1 MKKFLKSK
9 GFLTAVLSVT
19 CVGIL
24 AVCWYVGRDTG
35 EDFVP
40 EESTSAAA
48 TQDWQEADPSETSNA
63 EASDHAPTESSANL
77 SAQEETSPMADY
89 PKVAEE
95 SGEETVIDFTPTEKA
110 EETAP
115 PAPEG
120 KTVLED
126 PGEEHPITP
135 APEVTAPETE
145 APTNKEPS
153 PGASNEN
160 GAVYD
165 PVFGWVVPGQVEQS
179 TMDSDGDPNKMVGN
193 MGN

>member
-1 MKKFLKSK
+1 MKKFLKSR
-9 GFLTAVLSVT
+9 GFLTAVLSVA

-24 AVCWYVGRDTG
+24 AVCWYVGRDAK
-35 EDFVP
+35 EDFAP
-40 EESTSAAA
+40 EESTSSAA
-48 TQDWQEADPSETSNA
+48 TQDWQEADPSETSDT
-63 EASDHAPTESSANL
+63 ETGDRTPTESSAAL
-77 SAQEETSPMADY
+77 PVLEETSPMAEY

-95 SGEETVIDFTPTEKA
+95 SGEETIIDFTPTEKA

-126 PGEEHPITP
+126 PGEEHPINP

-145 APTNKEPS
+145 APASKAPS

-165 PVFGWVVPGQVEQS
+165 PVFGWVVPGQVNQS

>member
-1 MKKFLKSK
+1 MKKFLKSR
-9 GFLTAVLSVT
+9 GFLTAVLSVA

-24 AVCWYVGRDTG
+24 AVCWYVGRDTK
-35 EDFVP
+35 EDFAP

-48 TQDWQEADPSETSNA
+48 TQDWQEADPSETSDT
-63 EASDHAPTESSANL
+63 ETGDRTPTESSASL
-77 SAQEETSPMADY
+77 PALEETSPMAEY

-126 PGEEHPITP
+126 PGEEHPIHP
-135 APEVTAPETE
+135 APEVTAPATE
-145 APTNKEPS
+145 APASKEPS

-165 PVFGWVVPGQVEQS
+165 PVFGWVVPGQVNQS